1 MFPVHPRTKAIL
13 ENTNLRFKNIIY
25 VEPQGYLCFLYL
37 IKNAFVVI
45 TDSGGISEETTVL
58 DIPCFTLRENT
69 ERPETITLGT
79 NILVGNST
87 EKLKR
92 FYSLFLKNGRKKS
105 SIPELWDGKT
115 AERIVSILLDK

>member
-1 MFPVHPRTKAIL
+1 MS
-13 ENTNLRFKNIIY
+13 
-25 VEPQGYLCFLYL
+25 FLYL

-79 NILVGNST
+79 NILVGNSID
-87 EKLKR
+87 KLKNA
-92 FYSLFLKNGRKKS
+92 YDLFLKNGSKKS
-105 SIPELWDGKT
+105 SIPELWDGK
-115 AERIVSILLDK
+115 ASERIISILLDK